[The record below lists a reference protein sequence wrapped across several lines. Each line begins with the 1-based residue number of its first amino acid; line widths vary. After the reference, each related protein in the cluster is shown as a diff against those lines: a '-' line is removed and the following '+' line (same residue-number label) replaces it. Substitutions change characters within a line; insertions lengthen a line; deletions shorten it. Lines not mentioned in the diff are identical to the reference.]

1 MTVREV
7 ILNTSTGQLDVEL
20 SNNSSFEVNLGEV
33 VVLTQDAGGNP
44 VYRSGGDDIVFGAA
58 SGITVE
64 QAVDGVAAALLAG
77 THSGVTVAYDDPN
90 NKINL
95 TVSGVAG
102 APQVNADWNAT
113 SGVAQILNKP
123 TIPSAYTDEMAQD
136 AVAAALI
143 AGTHSGVTVAYDDTN
158 NKINLTATA
167 GGSGGSYVK
176 RKVNLSA
183 NTGTATALVVGFGT
197 QAQLDAATITVDS
210 TGTILTVGNVTG
222 GLVIQSITITYT
234 DNFTSG
240 TTFEF
245 RWPAIGGATTIDQI
259 SFPDMLLWNAAYV
272 RQAQNNTGVDI
283 VSGNVSLKRTGFT
296 SGVGMVVKAVCF

>member
-1 MTVREV
+1 MTVKEV
-7 ILNTSTGQLDVEL
+7 ILNTSTGELDVEL
-20 SNNSSFEVNLGEV
+20 ADDSAFKLNIGEV
-33 VVLTQDAGGNP
+33 VVKTIDSMGNDVYKAGGNE
-44 VYRSGGDDIVFGAA
+44 IVFGSA
-58 SGITVE
+58 SGITTE
-64 QAVDGVAAALLAG
+64 QAVDAVASALLTG
-77 THSGVTVAYDDPN
+77 THTGVTVAYDDPN

-95 TVSGVAG
+95 TVTAAG
-102 APQVNADWNAT
+102 TGTQVNSDWNAV

-123 TIPSAYTDEMAQD
+123 TIPSQYTDEMAQD
-136 AVAAALI
+136 AVAAALA
-143 AGTHSGVTVAYDDTN
+143 AGIHSGVTVTYDDAN
-158 NKINLTATA
+158 NKISLTAT
-167 GGSGGSYVK
+167 GGSGGSFVK
-176 RKVNLSA
+176 RKVNLTA
-183 NTGTATALVVGFGT
+183 NTGTATALVVGYGT

-222 GLVIQSITITYT
+222 GLVIQSITVTYS

-245 RWPAIGGATTIDQI
+245 RWPAIGGATTVDQI
-259 SFPDMLLWNAAYV
+259 SFPDMLLWNAAFV

>member
-158 NKINLTATA
+158 NKINLTASGTGGA
-167 GGSGGSYVK
+167 GLVK
-176 RKVNLSA
+176 RKVNIVA
-183 NTGTATALVVGFGT
+183 NSVTASVFLTGFGT
-197 QAQLDAATITVDS
+197 QALLDAATVSVSADGCVVTVSNLPSTFILKAVNITYPDNFTTGTNFKVVFPSYMGATTVDS
-210 TGTILTVGNVTG
+210 I
-222 GLVIQSITITYT
+222 
-234 DNFTSG
+234 
-240 TTFEF
+240 
-245 RWPAIGGATTIDQI
+245 P
-259 SFPDMLLWNAAYV
+259 FPDMVFYNQLLI
-272 RQAQNNTGVDI
+272 RQPNTNTGVGL
-283 VSGNVSLKRTGFT
+283 SGSNTTIEKTGLT
-296 SGVGMVVKAVCF
+296 AGTGMTVKVVCV